1 MYWSMVCLHF
11 FLQIRNNTNI
21 VHPGYKQYRLITAM
35 HLLLSSVMHTVE
47 LVETK
52 ETKERDYQG
61 YWENKTKQKQAY

>member
-1 MYWSMVCLHF
+1 
-11 FLQIRNNTNI
+11 
-21 VHPGYKQYRLITAM
+21 
-35 HLLLSSVMHTVE
+35 MHTVE